1 MEMTVADIA
10 YKELLASELPHALH
24 TPEEYD
30 EYLAR
35 VEELLNIEARS
46 EAEERY
52 LELLSILIERY
63 EEEYESISAPDA
75 LTALKELM
83 AANNVSQAELSK
95 LIGSSGLTSMIL
107 SGQRDLSKSQIKLLA
122 QRFNVS
128 PALFV

>member
-1 MEMTVADIA
+1 MTVADIA
-10 YKELLASELPHALH
+10 YKKLLATELPHAIH

-35 VEELLNIEARS
+35 VEQLLDIETRS
-46 EAEERY
+46 EAEQRY
-52 LELLSILIERY
+52 LELLSVLIERY
-63 EEEYESISAPDA
+63 EEEHEDIEAPDP

-107 SGQRDLSKSQIKLLA
+107 SGQRDLSKSQIRLLA

-128 PALFV
+128 PAIFV

>member
-1 MEMTVADIA
+1 MTVADIA
-10 YKELLASELPHALH
+10 YKELLASELPHAIH

-30 EYLAR
+30 QYLVR
-35 VEELLNIEARS
+35 VEELLDLQARS

-63 EEEYESISAPDA
+63 EEEHESVSAPDP

-83 AANNVSQAELSK
+83 AVNNVSQAELSK